1 MQHPAFQSSIS
12 RRGAVGGILAG
23 AATIALAG
31 CAPGQSTASGTSA
44 ASGSSGT
51 LTPVKIQL
59 QWVKQGQ
66 FAGYIEAVKQG
77 YFQAEGLDVTLLEAA
92 PDTVPQTVLASGKA
106 DYCVAW
112 VPKALASIE
121 QGAGIT
127 DVAQIFQR
135 SGTLQVSLK
144 KTGITDVAQFKG
156 KNIGSWGYGNEF
168 ELYAGMTKAG
178 LDPATDVKVVQQAF
192 DEKGLLSGDIAA
204 AQAMI
209 YNEYAQILETKN
221 PDTGA
226 LYTADDLNVVNWTQ
240 DGVGMYQDALWA
252 STSKLADKAYQD
264 QTVKVIKAVLK
275 GWIYARDHLEQAATD
290 VVASGSKLGASHQL
304 WQTNEVNKLI
314 WPSPDGIGMIDTTAW
329 DRTVTISMTTK
340 NGSGK
345 TVITK
350 APPSTAY
357 TNDYVTKALAA
368 LKQEGAD
375 VTGSSFT
382 PTTVTLKAGGV

>member
-1 MQHPAFQSSIS
+1 MPHPT
-12 RRGAVGGILAG
+12 RRRTLGGMIVI
-23 AATIALAG
+23 AATAALTLTG
-31 CAPGQSTASGTSA
+31 CAPGASTPATT

-51 LTPVKIQL
+51 LTPVTIQL
-59 QWVKQGQ
+59 QWYKQAQ

-77 YFQAEGLDVTLLEAA
+77 YFKDEGLDVTLIDGGA
-92 PDTVPQTVLASGKA
+92 DIVPQTQLATGKA
-106 DYCVAW
+106 DYAIAW
-112 VPKALASIE
+112 VPKALATKE
-121 QGAGIT
+121 QGAKIT

-144 KTGITDVAQFKG
+144 KSDITTVADFKG
-156 KNIGSWGYGNEF
+156 KNIGSWGYGNEY

-204 AQAMI
+204 AQAMV

-221 PDTGA
+221 PDTGE
-226 LYTADDLNVVNWTQ
+226 LYKPSDLNVVNWSD

-252 STSKLADKAYQD
+252 NSDKLASDKAYQD

-275 GWIYARDHLEQAATD
+275 GWIYARDHAETTATD
-290 VVASGSKLGASHQL
+290 VVAAGSKLGASHQL

-314 WPSPDGIGMIDTTAW
+314 WPSPDGIGMIDKTLW
-329 DRTVTISMTTK
+329 DQTVQIAKTTK
-340 NGSGK
+340 NGKGQ

-350 APPSTAY
+350 DPAADAY
-357 TNDYVTKALAA
+357 TNTYVEKALKE
-368 LKQEGAD
+368 LKADGDD
-375 VTGSSFT
+375 VTGTSFA
-382 PTTVTLKAGGV
+382 PITVTLREGGQ